1 MKKSSLAAFAFAL
14 LAAAAPFAALL
25 VPPAAPTPLTDF
37 VQADD
42 LSPAATPQPLPTMPP
57 SNAQNGTTV
66 PDAVL
71 AAADI
76 TLYDADTGTNRIVSV
91 RDFLIGAAACEM
103 PPTWNDDT
111 LLAQMVASHS
121 YALAMGEPMQ
131 VNSALCAGWTDTE
144 VLEARWGDDF
154 TAYYSRF
161 AALADEAAGALLCYG
176 GAPAAACY
184 HSISNG
190 VTEAS
195 QNVWTSALP
204 YLQGVASPW
213 DKTADGY
220 ETTITYSCE
229 QVDAILQGITDPTQR
244 TVVSYALTK
253 VGYPYSQQ
261 YRDTGNYYDCSSLAY
276 YSWKAAGIDIS
287 YGGANTAAAEAEGLD
302 SAGHT
307 VAYADMQPGDLIF
320 YSYERNGRY
329 KNISHVAVYVGNG
342 MVVEAK
348 GVAYGVTYNAVPNVG
363 SIVLIGRPQ

>member
-1 MKKSSLAAFAFAL
+1 MT
-14 LAAAAPFAALL
+14 
-25 VPPAAPTPLTDF
+25 PTP
-37 VQADD
+37 
-42 LSPAATPQPLPTMPP
+42 
-57 SNAQNGTTV
+57 
-66 PDAVL
+66 
-71 AAADI
+71 
-76 TLYDADTGTNRIVSV
+76 SV

-121 YALAMGEPMQ
+121 YALALGAPMQ

-144 VLEARWGDDF
+144 VLKARWGDDF

-161 AALADEAAGALLCYG
+161 SALADGAAGALLCYG

-229 QVDAILQGITDPTQR
+229 QVDAILQGLGLEPETLADTAPAAWFGAAQLDEAGYVASMSVCGEAFSGTRLRRALALRSTCFAVQ
-244 TVVSYALTK
+244 YADGTFAFTTRGYGHC
-253 VGYPYSQQ
+253 VGLSQHGAQ
-261 YRDTGNYYDCSSLAY
+261 SMAE
-276 YSWKAAGIDIS
+276 
-287 YGGANTAAAEAEGLD
+287 GGADWREILT
-302 SAGHT
+302 
-307 VAYADMQPGDLIF
+307 YYFPGC
-320 YSYERNGRY
+320 E
-329 KNISHVAVYVGNG
+329 
-342 MVVEAK
+342 VVE
-348 GVAYGVTYNAVPNVG
+348 
-363 SIVLIGRPQ
+363 

>member
-1 MKKSSLAAFAFAL
+1 
-14 LAAAAPFAALL
+14 
-25 VPPAAPTPLTDF
+25 
-37 VQADD
+37 
-42 LSPAATPQPLPTMPP
+42 MPP

-66 PDAVL
+66 PNAAL

-76 TLYDADTGTNRIVSV
+76 TLYDADTGTNRVVSV

-121 YALAMGEPMQ
+121 YALALGAPMQ

-144 VLEARWGDDF
+144 VLKARWGDDF
-154 TAYYSRF
+154 TATT
-161 AALADEAAGALLCYG
+161 AALPRWRTEPPGHCCAMAVHR
-176 GAPAAACY
+176 PPACY

-229 QVDAILQGITDPTQR
+229 QVDAILQGLGLEPETLADTAPAAWFGAAQLDEAGYVASMSVCGEAFSGTRLRRALALRSTCFAVQ
-244 TVVSYALTK
+244 YADGTFTFTTRGYGHC
-253 VGYPYSQQ
+253 VGLSQHGAQ
-261 YRDTGNYYDCSSLAY
+261 SMAE
-276 YSWKAAGIDIS
+276 
-287 YGGANTAAAEAEGLD
+287 GGAD
-302 SAGHT
+302 W
-307 VAYADMQPGDLIF
+307 PGNFDLLF
-320 YSYERNGRY
+320 PRVRGSGV
-329 KNISHVAVYVGNG
+329 KQKGCA
-342 MVVEAK
+342 VEAH
-348 GVAYGVTYNAVPNVG
+348 P
-363 SIVLIGRPQ
+363 

>member
-1 MKKSSLAAFAFAL
+1 MKKSSLAVFAFAL

-25 VPPAAPTPLTDF
+25 APPAVPPTNS

-42 LSPAATPQPLPTMPP
+42 LSPAATPQPLPTMSPD
-57 SNAQNGTTV
+57 SAQNDTSA
-66 PDAVL
+66 PDAAL

-76 TLYDADTGTNRIVSV
+76 TLYDADTGSEQVVSV

-103 PPTWNDDT
+103 PPSWDDNA

-121 YALAMGEPMQ
+121 YALALGEPMQ
-131 VNSALCAGWTDTE
+131 VNSALCAGWTDAE
-144 VLEARWGDDF
+144 VLKARWDDDF
-154 TAYYSRF
+154 TAYYDRF

-176 GAPAAACY
+176 GTPAAACY

-229 QVDAILQGITDPTQR
+229 QVDAILQGLGLEAETLADTAPAAWFGTAQLDEAGYVAAMPVCGEEFSGTR
-244 TVVSYALTK
+244 LRRALALRSTSFTVQYADGAFTFTTHGYGHC
-253 VGYPYSQQ
+253 VGLSQHGAQ
-261 YRDTGNYYDCSSLAY
+261 SMAE
-276 YSWKAAGIDIS
+276 
-287 YGGANTAAAEAEGLD
+287 GGADWREILT
-302 SAGHT
+302 
-307 VAYADMQPGDLIF
+307 YYFPGC
-320 YSYERNGRY
+320 E
-329 KNISHVAVYVGNG
+329 
-342 MVVEAK
+342 VVE
-348 GVAYGVTYNAVPNVG
+348 
-363 SIVLIGRPQ
+363 

>member
-1 MKKSSLAAFAFAL
+1 MKKSSLAVFAFAL

-25 VPPAAPTPLTDF
+25 VPPAAPTPPTDF

-66 PDAVL
+66 PDAAL

-76 TLYDADTGTNRIVSV
+76 TLYDADTGTNRVVSV

-121 YALAMGEPMQ
+121 YALALGAPMQ

-229 QVDAILQGITDPTQR
+229 QVDVILQGLGLEPETLADTAPAAWFGAAQLDEAGYVASMSVCGEAFSGTR
-244 TVVSYALTK
+244 LRRALALRSTCFTVQYADGTFTFTTRGYGHC
-253 VGYPYSQQ
+253 VGLSQHGAQ
-261 YRDTGNYYDCSSLAY
+261 SMAE
-276 YSWKAAGIDIS
+276 
-287 YGGANTAAAEAEGLD
+287 GGADWREILT
-302 SAGHT
+302 
-307 VAYADMQPGDLIF
+307 YYFPGC
-320 YSYERNGRY
+320 E
-329 KNISHVAVYVGNG
+329 
-342 MVVEAK
+342 VVE
-348 GVAYGVTYNAVPNVG
+348 
-363 SIVLIGRPQ
+363 

>member
-1 MKKSSLAAFAFAL
+1 M
-14 LAAAAPFAALL
+14 
-25 VPPAAPTPLTDF
+25 
-37 VQADD
+37 
-42 LSPAATPQPLPTMPP
+42 
-57 SNAQNGTTV
+57 
-66 PDAVL
+66 
-71 AAADI
+71 
-76 TLYDADTGTNRIVSV
+76 SV

-121 YALAMGEPMQ
+121 YALALGAPMQ

-229 QVDAILQGITDPTQR
+229 QVDAILQGLGLEPETLADTAPAAWFGAAQLDEAGYVASMSVCGEAFSGTRLRRALALRSTCFAVQ
-244 TVVSYALTK
+244 YADGTFTFTTRGYGHC
-253 VGYPYSQQ
+253 VGLSQHGAQ
-261 YRDTGNYYDCSSLAY
+261 SMAE
-276 YSWKAAGIDIS
+276 
-287 YGGANTAAAEAEGLD
+287 GGADWREILT
-302 SAGHT
+302 
-307 VAYADMQPGDLIF
+307 YYIPGC
-320 YSYERNGRY
+320 E
-329 KNISHVAVYVGNG
+329 
-342 MVVEAK
+342 VVE
-348 GVAYGVTYNAVPNVG
+348 
-363 SIVLIGRPQ
+363 